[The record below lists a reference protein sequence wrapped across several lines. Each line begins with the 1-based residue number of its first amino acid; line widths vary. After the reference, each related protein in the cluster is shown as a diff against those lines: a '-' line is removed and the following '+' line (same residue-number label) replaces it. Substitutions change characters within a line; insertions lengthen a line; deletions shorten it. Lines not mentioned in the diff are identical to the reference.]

1 MTLQPRTAAAV
12 CIALAAAA
20 LFPTLWNGF
29 TTWDDPLYVLENPLV
44 RGLSP
49 GSVLTIFTTPQY
61 AGNYHPVTL
70 LAVAAQYAL
79 FGAEPFGYHLVSL
92 LLHLIVTFL
101 VFRLS
106 LALTKE
112 TLVAAGAALLLGLHP
127 IHVEPVAWIA
137 DQKDL
142 LYSGFFLGATL
153 AYVRFRDTGDA
164 RTLYRTALPLFL
176 LSLLSKGV
184 AVTLPAALLCI
195 DWHRDGRLRPGA
207 VKEKL
212 PFFALSLLFG
222 VAAFAAQSSAGAISP
237 NDIDGPVGRLLIAS
251 RGYVL
256 YIAKLFVPFGLSPFY
271 PYPREIPA
279 HYWAFPVIAAAILF
293 GALRERKQYPLLF
306 TGVAWYTVTVAP
318 VLQLLQ
324 VGNASMADRYA
335 YLPSVGILLI
345 AASAF
350 AAAVGRPA
358 ASPSRRKLL
367 AATGAVYVLALA
379 GLSATTSAVWRD
391 GATLWSRVVEQFPD
405 SPKGWFNRGYARHTL
420 GEYRAAIA
428 DYDRAIALN
437 PDHPKLWS
445 NRGFTRFALG
455 DRAGALAD
463 FSRELEARPD
473 DTDSRY
479 WRGNVL
485 ASLGRH
491 AEAEADFSVV
501 IDGNPADFEARVR
514 RGLVRTSSGDFP
526 GAEADFSAAISLRPS
541 VADTYFNRANVRA
554 AMKRWDDAIADYS
567 TVLRLSAN
575 DRDALYARGIASH
588 LKGDADAACAD
599 LRRASSLGA
608 ARADSAIVRIC
619 AH

>member
-1 MTLQPRTAAAV
+1 MTLNTRTAAAV
-12 CIALAAAA
+12 CLALTAAA
-20 LFPTLWNGF
+20 LFPTLQNGF
-29 TTWDDPLYVLENPLV
+29 TTWDDPLYILENPLV
-44 RGLSP
+44 RSVSP
-49 GSVLTIFTTPQY
+49 GSVFTIFTTPQY

-70 LAVAAQYAL
+70 LAVAAQYAV
-79 FGAEPFGYHLVSL
+79 FGASPFGYHLVSL
-92 LLHLIVTFL
+92 LLHLGVTFL

-106 LALTKE
+106 FALTGNE
-112 TLVAAGAALLLGLHP
+112 LVAAGAALLFGLHP
-127 IHVEPVAWIA
+127 LHVEPVAWIA

-142 LYSGFFLGATL
+142 LYTGFFLGAAL
-153 AYVRFRDTGDA
+153 AYLRYRESGDA

-195 DWHRDGRLRPGA
+195 DWYRDGRLRPGA

-222 VAAFAAQSSAGAISP
+222 IAALAAQSSAGAISP

-279 HYWAFPVIAAAILF
+279 HYWAFPLIATGILGAAF
-293 GALRERKQYPLLF
+293 GARKRYPLVF

-350 AAAVGRPA
+350 AAAVGRPG
-358 ASPSRRKLL
+358 ASASRRRFLV
-367 AATGAVYVLALA
+367 ATGAVYVLALA
-379 GLSATTSAVWRD
+379 GLSATASAVWRD
-391 GATLWSRVVEQFPD
+391 GATLWSRVVEQYPD

-420 GEYRAAIA
+420 GHYRAAVA

-437 PDHPKLWS
+437 PDYPKLWS
-445 NRGFTRFALG
+445 NRGFTRFAMG
-455 DRAGALAD
+455 DRAGALDD
-463 FSRELEARPD
+463 FSRELRSRPD
-473 DTDSRY
+473 DSDARY

-491 AEAEADFSVV
+491 AEAETDFSIV
-501 IDGNPADFEARVR
+501 IDRNPSDFEARVR

-526 GAEADFSAAISLRPS
+526 GAEADFSAAIALRPS
-541 VADTYFNRANVRA
+541 AADTYFNRANVRA
-554 AMKRWDDAIADYS
+554 AMKRWDDAITDYS
-567 TVLRLSAN
+567 TVLQLSAD
-575 DRDALYARGIASH
+575 DRETLYARGIASH
-588 LKGDADAACAD
+588 LKGDDDAACAD

-608 ARADSAIVRIC
+608 ARADSALVRIC
-619 AH
+619 PR